1 MAKGDA
7 EVLQILIGEL
17 RQDGGRDIV
26 VQERLL
32 VAFRVV
38 ARAATPRCPRRFPHT
53 AIGSARYFYRG
64 SGWRASPIIQADRS
78 GRLRPRQ
85 ACQGLK
91 RMPG

>member
-32 VAFRVV
+32 VAFQSV

-53 AIGSARYFYRG
+53 AIGSVRYLYLG